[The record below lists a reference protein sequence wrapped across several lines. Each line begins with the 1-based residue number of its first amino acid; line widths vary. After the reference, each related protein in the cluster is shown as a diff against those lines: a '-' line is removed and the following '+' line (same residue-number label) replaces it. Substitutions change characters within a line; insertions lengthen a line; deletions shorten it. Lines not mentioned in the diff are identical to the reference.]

1 MYTGELCELHGW
13 WINLD
18 STIQFPTKTKT
29 TDEFMQITT
38 RNELHCPFPFFCFLE
53 NLCRIENT
61 SKSIFQHI
69 RVPLNAWHTMR
80 CANFIYR
87 FSNASDSQIYSN
99 TCNHLSWV
107 HYVRYTEHFDIS
119 LALLWDTTIMIRL
132 IIFRTYLK
140 IYLGVAR
147 YLVQVRIL

>member
-1 MYTGELCELHGW
+1 MRIAWLMDQSRFHH
-13 WINLD
+13 
-18 STIQFPTKTKT
+18 TISHENKNNRRIHANYNAKRVTLSVSVF
-29 TDEFMQITT
+29 
-38 RNELHCPFPFFCFLE
+38 LCFLE

-80 CANFIYR
+80 RANFIYR

-99 TCNHLSWV
+99 TCNHHSRV
-107 HYVRYTEHFDIS
+107 HYVCYTEHFDIS
-119 LALLWDTTIMIRL
+119 LALLRDTTIMITL
-132 IIFRTYLK
+132 IKFRTYLK
-140 IYLGVAR
+140 IYLEATR

>member
-38 RNELHCPFPFFCFLE
+38 RNELHCPFLFFCFLE

-87 FSNASDSQIYSN
+87 FSNASDKYTRTLAIVFHEYIMCVTRNILTFHWHCYKTQ
-99 TCNHLSWV
+99 LSWL
-107 HYVRYTEHFDIS
+107 H
-119 LALLWDTTIMIRL
+119 W
-132 IIFRTYLK
+132 
-140 IYLGVAR
+140 
-147 YLVQVRIL
+147 